1 MVRRSKQELEALM
14 VMTPFLVG
22 VTYPHA
28 SEERT
33 AEHSE
38 TFIVEVRLT
47 KPRYVERSTPSS
59 PGFEIRPL
67 KVRFTCVHIV
77 DLFID
82 EDQLTDALRS

>member
-1 MVRRSKQELEALM
+1 MVRRGKQELEALM

-22 VTYPHA
+22 VTYSHA

-47 KPRYVERSTPSS
+47 KPR
-59 PGFEIRPL
+59 
-67 KVRFTCVHIV
+67 
-77 DLFID
+77 
-82 EDQLTDALRS
+82 